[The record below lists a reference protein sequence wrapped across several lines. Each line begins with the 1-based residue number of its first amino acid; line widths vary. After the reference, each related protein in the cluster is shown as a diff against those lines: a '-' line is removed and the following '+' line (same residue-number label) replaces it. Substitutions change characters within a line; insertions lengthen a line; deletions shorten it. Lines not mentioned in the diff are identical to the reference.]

1 MGLSELDI
9 NPSSG
14 TSSTPNVIV
23 GVAASSAAIDI
34 DLLDDDDQ
42 KPFSTST
49 NYSVNDTAFK
59 DGTLYAATES
69 VTSGS
74 AFNHTQWSVVTHL
87 SNTML
92 PSTDPEDLDIRFT
105 LDNVRLVT
113 NGVASASIRFNFG
126 RVKEPGGTEFENR
139 PWRDL
144 EGLYVCINV
153 LGADG
158 NSQLGGGSFFGVI
171 VKQQTSFSGN
181 TAHDADHP
189 GHDSETKFSS
199 LDSGTAICTVAGME
213 WFLGREKIYGSVVGD
228 PASGAGSTVKINRPF
243 TFNLK
248 SGSSYD
254 DPRQEQANMD
264 AHLYNP
270 PNSIVTAF
278 TESDSTEARM
288 WSADLIVYYLKTY
301 HKPDLI
307 STLYFSGLNY
317 LEHFEPIISMEG
329 RTFLEVLNEIASPRR
344 GLCWTAH
351 SLMWEE
357 GIFLAINIRTIVPD
371 NVTTAAGKTLLQ
383 NIHRVYINSP
393 ESNRNVLQ
401 CQIGNDLSRKFGK
414 VVARGARMTSTFTI
428 GASLNGILPAWNPA
442 SETLYKSGAFLGDDD
457 RSNDLRRRGE
467 DLAPVYS
474 EFRINSGDRVSHGG
488 NDYLCIVNMSA
499 GVLETPGLGNQWQQ
513 IGDSGSYPA
522 WNSDITYFKAFDPSN
537 MIQFASFAASRIIPF
552 NELDAIVFP
561 DINITDGA
569 ADDPPAGTKNYNL
582 QGMRFLRDLPLRSGY
597 DYRTSPTNYVQRTKK
612 NDYHGIHPTSPFVPT
627 FGIVPTQGDKKSIL
641 HGFDQLTPLFNT
653 GTAYAVG
660 SLTTHEGVL
669 YKNTTAIAA
678 GTGAAFDA
686 SKWEEVSTPKHKE
699 WRWCRLDRM
708 HYATPDKHG
717 TALTVVTKKGRGLS
731 SYGIVVD
738 RNSCGFKLRNGR
750 ASHCAASDWDGENNV
765 GVSHGTF
772 DIFSRWGYFAKGSK
786 PSAASPEVS
795 WKFMDFTVC
804 AEYAKYTEGEVVI
817 GSADS
822 PITVPEFN
830 AGSSY
835 AVGAQVKTSA
845 TDQYVW
851 EALVPLSP
859 GAWDATKWAKK
870 EVAASGEL
878 LIDCGDQFRLDYLTP
893 HTVLDIENGIPV
905 LADGGVLQ
913 DDREKLGAI
922 ARSAATWYATNRRQ
936 LTLQWRMT
944 DWSSAQVGSNAHHT
958 CEPGWLVTQIHHT
971 NKHNDFLNAKTI
983 NTIITSVTYD
993 FRQMTTTIQTGSD
1006 GMSFGTGRFLNQGD
1020 NVKAGARW
1028 A

>member
-1 MGLSELDI
+1 M
-9 NPSSG
+9 
-14 TSSTPNVIV
+14 
-23 GVAASSAAIDI
+23 
-34 DLLDDDDQ
+34 
-42 KPFSTST
+42 
-49 NYSVNDTAFK
+49 
-59 DGTLYAATES
+59 
-69 VTSGS
+69 
-74 AFNHTQWSVVTHL
+74 
-87 SNTML
+87 
-92 PSTDPEDLDIRFT
+92 
-105 LDNVRLVT
+105 
-113 NGVASASIRFNFG
+113 
-126 RVKEPGGTEFENR
+126 
-139 PWRDL
+139 
-144 EGLYVCINV
+144 
-153 LGADG
+153 
-158 NSQLGGGSFFGVI
+158 
-171 VKQQTSFSGN
+171 
-181 TAHDADHP
+181 
-189 GHDSETKFSS
+189 
-199 LDSGTAICTVAGME
+199 
-213 WFLGREKIYGSVVGD
+213 
-228 PASGAGSTVKINRPF
+228 
-243 TFNLK
+243 
-248 SGSSYD
+248 
-254 DPRQEQANMD
+254 
-264 AHLYNP
+264 
-270 PNSIVTAF
+270 
-278 TESDSTEARM
+278 
-288 WSADLIVYYLKTY
+288 YYLKS
-301 HKPDLI
+301 HHIPDPI
-307 STLYFSGLNY
+307 STIEVWNENSLDY
-317 LEHFEPIISMEG
+317 FEPIISIEG
-329 RTFLEVLNEIASPRR
+329 RTFLEVLNELASPRR
-344 GLCWTAH
+344 GLCWTCG
-351 SLMWEE
+351 SYIDDNMGGELRLE
-357 GIFLAINIRTIVPD
+357 ILFRTIVSED
-371 NVTTAAGKTLLQ
+371 VTIAAGKTLDATGAQL
-383 NIHRVYINSP
+383 YIKSP

-428 GASLNGILPAWNPA
+428 GTYNTDILPAWNPA
-442 SETLYKSGAFLGDDD
+442 SETLYKSGAFLGDNKTTDE
-457 RSNDLRRRGE
+457 RSNDLRRRCE

-488 NDYLCIVNMSA
+488 INYICIVPVSL
-499 GVLETPGLGNQWQQ
+499 GQVPGTGNDWKS
-513 IGDSGSYPA
+513 IHATGSYPA
-522 WNSDITYFKAFDPSN
+522 WSNDINYFGAFNPSTTT
-537 MIQFASFAASRIIPF
+537 SFAARAMSPSGTPTGI
-552 NELDAIVFP
+552 AFP
-561 DINITDGA
+561 DISDGTGSTA
-569 ADDPPAGTKNYNL
+569 GVTSTPPAGTKNHNL

-597 DYRTSPTNYVQRTKK
+597 DYRSSPAFYVSPTKK
-612 NDYHGIHPTSPFVPT
+612 NDYHGFHPTSPFVPT
-627 FGIVPTQGDKKSIL
+627 FGIVPTQGDK
-641 HGFDQLTPLFNT
+641 GAQATRRNTPLFNT

-686 SKWEEVSTPKHKE
+686 SKWEVSKHKE

-717 TALTVVTKKGRGLS
+717 TALTTVTKKGRGLS

-750 ASHCAASDWDGENNV
+750 ASHCAASDWDGEIVQGN
-765 GVSHGTF
+765 
-772 DIFSRWGYFAKGSK
+772 SRWGYFTTKPPIDSK

-804 AEYAKYTEGEVVI
+804 AEYAKYTEGEAVI
-817 GSADS
+817 GSADA

-845 TDQYVW
+845 TDPYVW

-859 GAWDATKWAKK
+859 GGWNATKWAKK

-936 LTLQWRMT
+936 LTLQWRG
-944 DWSSAQVGSNAHHT
+944 VGSVIVVPSNFGGADSYHNVR
-958 CEPGWLVTQIHHT
+958 PGWLVTQIHHT
-971 NKHNDFLNAKTI
+971 NKHNSTINAKTI